1 MNPFTKQVIFTK
13 QTLKNVFLS
22 CLITSFII
30 TFLISISSLAI
41 VLAYSSS
48 IKNDKIIIIQG
59 RQGTQGPSGLRGSA
73 GDKGITGDLGI
84 NREEIADFKTT
95 IEALEIWKDGLKSET
110 QKILDDL
117 KQNLKIELDGLE
129 KFFEGQKKFNHRDKV
144 KKKEGLGFDV
154 PRRYSDYLE
163 SSGIN

>member
-22 CLITSFII
+22 CLITGFII

-73 GDKGITGDLGI
+73 GDKGVAGDLGI
-84 NREEIADFKTT
+84 NREEIADFKTK
-95 IEALEIWKDGLKSET
+95 IKDLEIWKDALKSEI
-110 QKILDDL
+110 QKNLDDL
-117 KQNLKIELDGLE
+117 KQNLKPELDNLKNVFKVSKNFDHE
-129 KFFEGQKKFNHRDKV
+129 KV
-144 KKKEGLGFDV
+144 KNREGLGFNV
-154 PRRYSDYLE
+154 PPRYSDYLE